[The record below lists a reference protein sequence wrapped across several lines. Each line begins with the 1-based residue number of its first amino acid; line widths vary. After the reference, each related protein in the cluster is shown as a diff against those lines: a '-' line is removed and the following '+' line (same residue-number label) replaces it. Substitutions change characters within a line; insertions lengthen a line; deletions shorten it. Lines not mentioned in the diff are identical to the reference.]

1 MEASNKAVN
10 WTFTYHGSP
19 SGSILGDEIVRDLKP
34 YMGSE
39 LCTAV
44 ETAYSLAYLYQS
56 LGTNYFADRAEL
68 VIFNAL
74 PVMLTNDN
82 WAHQYMAQPNAP
94 WTNNTAG
101 PGPRVFTTSEIGK
114 ATTYGM
120 EPFYPCCTVNYPQG
134 YPKFLTNSWAT
145 VGGSGLAHT
154 LLSPS
159 TVTTTLSGGEVT
171 IECNTAYPFENTLT
185 YTVQSSTSFTFH
197 LRVPTWYIPS
207 ESRLTIN
214 GVSTPLN
221 PSPSTGMHTLSVP
234 RGKSS
239 ITYTIGATIR
249 TESRANNTV
258 SIYVGNLL
266 YALDVGSTNTS
277 SYAHAYYNS
286 NGPGLDYLPYP
297 ELRDYYMQNTTAWN
311 VAVDPATLIYYHQE
325 HSGVNHADDD
335 TKGFE
340 ETALKSYV
348 TVQGCE
354 IKWGLYK
361 GATPDVP
368 PVSRECISER
378 KLYRMVPYGK
388 AKVHMSEL
396 PVVDLEYEEEERFR
410 TQRPELKK

>member
-1 MEASNKAVN
+1 M
-10 WTFTYHGSP
+10 
-19 SGSILGDEIVRDLKP
+19 RDLKP
-34 YMGSE
+34 YTGSE

-56 LGTNYFADRAEL
+56 LGTNYYADRTEL

-74 PVMLTNDN
+74 PVMLTDDN

-101 PGPRVFTTSEIGK
+101 PGPPVFTTSEIGK

-134 YPKFLTNSWAT
+134 YPKFLTNSWAS
-145 VGGSGLAHT
+145 VGKSGLAHT

-159 TVTTTLSGGEVT
+159 IVTTTVSGGQVI

-185 YTVQSSTSFTFH
+185 YTVQSSTSFTLH

-207 ESRLTIN
+207 ESHLTIN
-214 GVSTPLN
+214 GVSQTLN
-221 PSPSTGMHTLSVP
+221 PSPSTGMHTLSIP

-239 ITYTIGATIR
+239 IIYTLGVTIR

-277 SYAHAYYNS
+277 SYPHAYYDAR
-286 NGPGLDYLPYP
+286 GPGLDFLPFP
-297 ELRDYYMQNTTAWN
+297 ELRDYYIQNTTAWN

-325 HSGVNHADDD
+325 PSLETNGDGQIEA
-335 TKGFE
+335 GFGA
-340 ETALKSYV
+340 TALKSYV
-348 TVQGCE
+348 TVEGCE
-354 IKWGLYK
+354 IEWGLYK

-368 PVSRECISER
+368 PASRKCIKER
-378 KLYRMVPYGK
+378 KLYRLVPYGK

-396 PVVDLEYEEEERFR
+396 PVVDFEFEEQARFR
-410 TQRPELKK
+410 EQRPELRK